1 MAPIRHLE
9 SVTQPMKTVTA
20 VLLAAGQ
27 GRRMAA
33 GVNKIRLE
41 VAGRSLLAWSLRA
54 FEASARILEL
64 VVVCQPA
71 ERLALQRMATTAVK
85 KQVRFVDGG
94 ERRQDSSLAG
104 VQAARGEIVLVHD
117 SARPFPSVDLIERVI
132 AATEVHGAAVPSL
145 PVVDTVR
152 YRDENGMLIPGDV
165 PRDRLMRMQTPQG
178 FVRSHLLSALAS
190 GVEATD
196 DAGSLLAAGH
206 RVAVV
211 DGEETN
217 IKITTP
223 SDLLQAEQIVSQR
236 AALLPE
242 RSADE
247 SRNIAGSTGER

>member
-1 MAPIRHLE
+1 
-9 SVTQPMKTVTA
+9 MKTVTA

-33 GVNKIRLE
+33 EVNKIRLE
-41 VAGRSLLAWSLRA
+41 VAGRSLLTWSLQA

-71 ERLALQRMATTAVK
+71 ERLALERMTARTVRK
-85 KQVRFVDGG
+85 KVRFVDGG
-94 ERRQDSSLAG
+94 ARRQDSSLAG

-178 FVRSHLLSALAS
+178 FIRSHLLSALS
-190 GVEATD
+190 RGVEATD
-196 DAGSLLAAGH
+196 DAGSILAAGH
-206 RVAVV
+206 AVAVV

-217 IKITTP
+217 IKVTTP
-223 SDLLQAEQIVSQR
+223 SDLLQARQIVSQR
-236 AALLPE
+236 AALLSE
-242 RSADE
+242 
-247 SRNIAGSTGER
+247 